1 MAQQRR
7 LQSFTRQ
14 REGCDFILHSD
25 FVVVSREWV
34 GNSTDKSLLVDGNA
48 LTAGLFGSE
57 SFFWRSGFPINVYGK
72 DEVVV
77 GKGKVCFIGDGSDF

>member
-25 FVVVSREWV
+25 FVVVSREWI
-34 GNSTDKSLLVDGNA
+34 GNTTDKSLLVDGNG
-48 LTAGLFGSE
+48 LTAWLFGSE
-57 SFFWRSGFPINVYGK
+57 SFFWRSGFPVDVYGK

-77 GKGKVCFIGDGSDF
+77 GKGKVFFIGDGSDF